1 MTGNAAD
8 SKGNMICFKADCI
21 VYEAEKAYIP
31 SPLRLL

>member
-21 VYEAEKAYIP
+21 VYEAKKEYIP
-31 SPLRLL
+31 SSLRLL